1 MQRNKSFN
9 LHPLKSFCAVIIRM
23 KVPRRS
29 NPRAAFELKAPL
41 NSYLAVSDLALR
53 DGAIT
58 PAEYSAFR
66 RIVNLACYK
75 PAIEDDDKKLREE
88 TDLTAFKNTA
98 AKLDKYIKSP
108 A

>member
-1 MQRNKSFN
+1 MKAQRR
-9 LHPLKSFCAVIIRM
+9 P
-23 KVPRRS
+23 
-29 NPRAAFELKAPL
+29 NPKAAFELKAPL

-58 PAEYSAFR
+58 QAEYETFR
-66 RIVNLACYK
+66 KIVNLACYK

-88 TDLTAFKNTA
+88 TDFTAFKNTA
-98 AKLDKYIKSP
+98 AKLDKYIKPP